1 MLTQEALMND
11 RIVLVTG
18 ATDGIGK
25 ETARQLAALGATVL
39 VHGRNAAR
47 CQATQDEIRTAT
59 GNSRVD
65 YFVADLSS
73 QKQVRQ
79 LAADVSARYDR
90 LHVLINNAGVILLQR
105 QVTEDGMEAS
115 FAVNHLAPF
124 LLTNLLLDRLQQSAP
139 ARIVNVSSM
148 VHYDARID
156 FNDLQSTRRYNGVVA
171 YKVAKLGN
179 VLFTLELAQR
189 LEGSGVTANCLH
201 PGVVTTK
208 LLDTGWG
215 WTGIPIGQGAALPV
229 YLASSPDVA
238 TVTGKYFE
246 QIAPE
251 PASPQAYDARLRR
264 KLWDASAVLVALAD
278 SGAPGGS

>member
-1 MLTQEALMND
+1 MTMKD
-11 RIVLVTG
+11 RVVLITG
-18 ATDGIGK
+18 STAGIGK

-39 VHGRNAAR
+39 VHGRSAAR
-47 CQATQDEIRTAT
+47 CQAVVEEIRAAT
-59 GNSRVD
+59 GNPRVD
-65 YFVADLSS
+65 YLAADLAS
-73 QKQVRQ
+73 QRQVRQ
-79 LAADVSARYDR
+79 MAGDFLARYDR

-148 VHYDARID
+148 AHYDARID
-156 FNDLQSTRRYNGVVA
+156 LDDLQSARRYNGVVA
-171 YKVAKLGN
+171 YKAAKLGN
-179 VLFTLELAQR
+179 VLFTLELAER
-189 LEGSGVTANCLH
+189 LQGSGITANCLH

-215 WTGIPIGQGAALPV
+215 WTGIPVSQGAVLPV

-238 TVTGKYFE
+238 SVTGKYFE
-246 QIAPE
+246 RIAPE
-251 PASPQAYDARLRR
+251 PASPKAYDPQLRR
-264 KLWDASAVLVALAD
+264 KFWDASAALVGLTT
-278 SGAPGGS
+278 S